1 MTKRKNITNVKKI
14 TSLIVSPKKMAPA
27 THSSLT
33 VVVKGTKGAK
43 YRIVAKNSQNQ
54 YYCVDGYNVEG
65 KDGWSAENVIL
76 GASTISKT
84 SHAFLIPI
92 PSTPDDEDYEF
103 YIEPKE
109 DTLLSDGVANQQ
121 NPIKRKFVSA
131 KAVRLEI
138 LETVTD
144 VNSVTTSTGNLTLK
158 PNRKY
163 NIFNESGLTPNGVI
177 DFTVEM
183 THSSGGNVL
192 SSVEGFN
199 IEDTLVTILKDNV
212 AIQRSRSD
220 DDYLEEIQKCARI
233 SVDADVFD
241 IVASATCRISGRV
254 AVKEMYES
262 HLTVQINLND
272 IITTS

>member
-14 TSLIVSPKKMAPA
+14 TSLIVSPKKMVPA

-33 VVVKGTKGAK
+33 VTVKGTRGAK

-65 KDGWSAENVIL
+65 DDGWTIGNNIL
-76 GASTISKT
+76 GASTISKS

-92 PSTPDDEDYEF
+92 PLTATDEDYEF
-103 YIEPKE
+103 YVEPKE
-109 DTLLSDGVANQQ
+109 DTLLSDGVASQK
-121 NPIKRKFVSA
+121 NPIQRKFVSA
-131 KAVRLEI
+131 KTVELEV
-138 LETVTD
+138 LETVTN
-144 VNSVTTSTGNLTLK
+144 VVSVTTSSGNLSLK

-163 NIFNESGLTPNGVI
+163 NVFNESGAVPNGVI
-177 DFTVEM
+177 DFTIEM
-183 THSSGGNVL
+183 TNSAGGNVL

-199 IEDTLVTILKDNV
+199 IEDTFVTIFKDNV
-212 AIQRSRSD
+212 AIQRGRSD
-220 DDYLEEIQKCARI
+220 DDYLDEIQSCARI

-241 IVASATCRISGRV
+241 IVASATCRISGRI
-254 AVKEMYES
+254 AVKQMYES
-262 HLTVQINLND
+262 NLKVQINLND